1 MQEELDEL
9 SALISKLRLGDGEM
23 SVETYIQMEGEEII
37 ELGLNTNE
45 LVDVDLGI
53 DYAQGFDLNI
63 KIFIRQLLTFWC

>member
-45 LVDVDLGI
+45 LVDADLGI